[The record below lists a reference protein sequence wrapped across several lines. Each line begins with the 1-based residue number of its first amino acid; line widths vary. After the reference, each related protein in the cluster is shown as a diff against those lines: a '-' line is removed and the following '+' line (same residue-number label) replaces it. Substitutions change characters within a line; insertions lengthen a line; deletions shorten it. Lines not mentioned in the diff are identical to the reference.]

1 MYGCDQR
8 VRKHRLYH
16 RGIVIFWNYSCT
28 IERKEKLGIIFLIV
42 GISSLFLLSFE
53 PFTKYLLWRL
63 ESKYPPL
70 MDLRGHKEIKYI
82 VVLTSWDSDV
92 QSIPYIQNLGYRS
105 AFRIIEVHRIYREI
119 PDCTI
124 IISGT
129 KNGGEL
135 MSALLALL
143 NVPRKIIIFDHSPN
157 TIMSSANIK
166 KILGKEQFIL
176 VTSAVHMPRSIL
188 LFSREGLKPIP
199 APADYMDGYYKDY
212 NFPYPRPIAYYLP
225 NTNSFM
231 QSSAALYEYLGL
243 VKHFIVS
250 MGNGK

>member
-1 MYGCDQR
+1 MDVIKECANT
-8 VRKHRLYH
+8 VFIISVLLFS
-16 RGIVIFWNYSCT
+16 GIILLMLKN
-28 IERKEKLGIIFLIV
+28 KEKLGTILLISGIF
-42 GISSLFLLSFE
+42 SLLLLSFM
-53 PFTKYLLWRL
+53 PFTKYLLWEL

-70 MDLRGHKEIKYI
+70 MNLEDHKKIKYV
-82 VVLTSWDSDV
+82 VVLTAWDSDI
-92 QSIPYIQNLGYRS
+92 QSVPYIQSLGYRS
-105 AFRIIEVHRIYREI
+105 AFRIFEAHRIYREI

-135 MSALLALL
+135 MSALLDLL
-143 NVPRKIIIFDHSPN
+143 NVPRKKIIFDHSPN
-157 TIMSSANIK
+157 TIMSSVNIK

-212 NFPYPRPIAYYLP
+212 NFPYQKPIPYYLP

-231 QSSAALYEYLGL
+231 QSSAALYEYLAL
-243 VKHFIVS
+243 VKHFLES